1 MAQWVKVP
9 PGLSSVPRTLMA
21 EGEKWL
27 PRFVLWSQWV
37 LWHVSPSLSQI
48 NKCKQLKMND
58 VGILGMPCPFLA
70 SLRIRWCLNRVTW
83 LKAESSEGPKQQK
96 MESSDLGSPIP
107 FVGGCSLFHLRDSW
121 SFFFLNPIC
130 ESGTLKGKWSE
141 LDSRKI
147 QQVEVKLYIVHKY
160 WALHF
165 SK

>member
-9 PGLSSVPRTLMA
+9 PGLSSVPRTLLV
-21 EGEKWL
+21 EGEKWP
-27 PRFVLWSQWV
+27 PRFVLWFQWV

-70 SLRIRWCLNRVTW
+70 SLHIRWCFNRVTW

-96 MESSDLGSPIP
+96 MESSDLGSPTP

-121 SFFFLNPIC
+121 SFF
-130 ESGTLKGKWSE
+130 LKILFVKVEPSKANEVNSIVGKY
-141 LDSRKI
+141 SRWKSS
-147 QQVEVKLYIVHKY
+147 
-160 WALHF
+160 F
-165 SK
+165 T